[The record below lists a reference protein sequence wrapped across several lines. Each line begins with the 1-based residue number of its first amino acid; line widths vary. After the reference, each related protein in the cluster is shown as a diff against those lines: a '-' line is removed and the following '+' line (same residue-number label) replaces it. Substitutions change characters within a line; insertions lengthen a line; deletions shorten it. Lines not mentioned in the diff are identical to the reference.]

1 MLTESDR
8 TRFRTRLQN
17 SLGLSAAGGQVEP
30 LPIEAPLQQI
40 EGIAAAAA
48 AVGSMQVLLQVLAR
62 HARGARWP
70 GEVHWGF
77 PAAFHP
83 TGINVPVDFNLG
95 WKNGL
100 PGCLNL
106 QKSLNLQKKSGLR
119 QRTWSFALLLP
130 RLLLPR
136 HCADGVQPDPA
147 VGKQDLGSSS
157 SMHPIWCKPCR
168 NGTWVL
174 C

>member
-62 HARGARWP
+62 HARGAPRA
-70 GEVHWGF
+70 GGQGRSIGDFQLLSTQLEL
-77 PAAFHP
+77 
-83 TGINVPVDFNLG
+83 DFNQG
-95 WKNGL
+95 WKNCL
-100 PGCLNL
+100 PGCLN
-106 QKSLNLQKKSGLR
+106 
-119 QRTWSFALLLP
+119 
-130 RLLLPR
+130 
-136 HCADGVQPDPA
+136 
-147 VGKQDLGSSS
+147 
-157 SMHPIWCKPCR
+157 
-168 NGTWVL
+168 
-174 C
+174 